1 MWGRNP
7 PSHKVKG
14 SHPRTAHQPK
24 PDPAVAVK
32 PDKRQGFW
40 FLTRRSTRW
49 SHGSRWLPG
58 MEAGVTK
65 PTPTPF
71 QHLSP
76 KPRSFAC
83 SPHHVGEMWWA
94 RDTKA
99 DAVARREQ
107 QMGNPS
113 CRTRTHSQDSTVL
126 LQILYRVGSK
136 RAGVTERNEVNQR
149 ASSLPP
155 RLFIAEMT
163 LGGAA
168 FLPGNSG
175 RAQAAV
181 TFLHL
186 WFRALLLI
194 AWASLPVRKG

>member
-1 MWGRNP
+1 
-7 PSHKVKG
+7 
-14 SHPRTAHQPK
+14 
-24 PDPAVAVK
+24 
-32 PDKRQGFW
+32 
-40 FLTRRSTRW
+40 
-49 SHGSRWLPG
+49 
-58 MEAGVTK
+58 
-65 PTPTPF
+65 
-71 QHLSP
+71 
-76 KPRSFAC
+76 
-83 SPHHVGEMWWA
+83 
-94 RDTKA
+94 
-99 DAVARREQ
+99 
-107 QMGNPS
+107 MGNPS

-186 WFRALLLI
+186 
-194 AWASLPVRKG
+194 